1 MSPVSGCGLAV
12 PQMRTDKKV
21 GPQSANPGETDHYQ
35 TTAASSQSNGDGHQS
50 TSPEADVRLFFDV
63 LYGGGTGFCHVV
75 YGKDPYCDG
84 DKPPRFRF
92 WSEKHERH
100 AFAYPDDADAAV
112 AKALELSARGL
123 DVYVSTSLMRT
134 GVSREKTQTAGL
146 WCLHADID
154 HTGLNL
160 DAVADLGWCAIA
172 SGTVGH
178 YHLYI
183 PLSEPITEA
192 LFAALQNPLVEL
204 VGGDAKKAGND
215 VLRPPCTRNFKPTV
229 DKGDPLAVHWAVRP
243 TGGRIS
249 PRTLAAQAGVD
260 FDHPG
265 PPPGGGAKANGGAK
279 AKKTGDTTGAKA
291 ATNGE
296 APNGEPVN
304 LALYPKVLKALRL
317 VTTNPPDRSVD
328 AYRILCACV
337 DDGLTKA
344 QGGWALRRRDD
355 LAEWLDG
362 NDAGELERTWE
373 KITQRRADDKDDG
386 AQPDPA
392 MTGAAFILDAPTEVP
407 ALWGQGADVLWPEG
421 EGLMI
426 AGVIG
431 LGKTTLA
438 GQLVHAQLF
447 GGDVLDLPVRTIE
460 GRILYLAMDRPRQIA
475 RSLRRQ
481 FREEDRAVVSKQL
494 VVRPGPPPEDLAKA
508 PKLLAEMAE
517 QYGAD
522 YVYVDSVKDAAIG
535 LSEDEVGAAYNRGR
549 QLLLASGRNI
559 CELHH
564 PIKTKG
570 KTPSSIDDVYGST
583 WLTAGCGSVI
593 LLVGNPGDQVFKLLH
608 VKPCVDKVGPF
619 SLLHDRD
626 AGQITIFEKVDLVKL
641 TETNLLKGITAKA
654 AAIVLNETAKPTPAE
669 IESARYKLDK
679 LVGKGLR
686 RQEGEKGRGHATTWF
701 RA

>member
-1 MSPVSGCGLAV
+1 
-12 PQMRTDKKV
+12 MRADEKV
-21 GPQSANPGETDHYQ
+21 GPQSANPGETDNTDHYQ
-35 TTAASSQSNGDGHQS
+35 TTAATSQSNGNGHQS
-50 TSPEADVRLFFDV
+50 ASPEADVRQFFDV
-63 LYGGGTGFCHVV
+63 LYGGGAGFCHVA
-75 YGKDPYCDG
+75 YGKDLYRDG

-92 WSEKHERH
+92 WSETHERH
-100 AFAYPDDADAAV
+100 AFAYPANAGAAA
-112 AKALELSARGL
+112 AKVLELSAAGA

-134 GVSREKTQTAGL
+134 GASREKTQTAEL

-154 HTGLNL
+154 HAVNL
-160 DAVADLGWCAIA
+160 DTLADQGWCAIA
-172 SGTVGH
+172 SGTSGH
-178 YHLYI
+178 CHLYI
-183 PLSEPITEA
+183 PLSEPITEQQ
-192 LFAALQNPLVEL
+192 FGALQNPLVEL
-204 VGGDAKKAGND
+204 VNGDAKKAGND
-215 VLRPPCTRNFKPTV
+215 VLRPPCTYNFKPTV
-229 DKGDPLAVHWAVRP
+229 GGGEPVPVTWAVRP
-243 TGGRIS
+243 TGRRHH

-260 FDHPG
+260 FDRPG
-265 PPPGGGAKANGGAK
+265 PPPSGGAQANGGAK
-279 AKKTGDTTGAKA
+279 AKKTGERAKA

-296 APNGEPVN
+296 APDSD
-304 LALYPKVLKALRL
+304 LHPKVLKALRL

-337 DDGLTKA
+337 DDGLTLA
-344 QGGWALRRRDD
+344 QDGWALRRRDD

-362 NDAGELERTWE
+362 NPAGELERTWL
-373 KITQRRADDKDDG
+373 KITQRRAEKEDDG

-392 MTGAAFILDAPTEVP
+392 MTGAAFILDAPTKVP
-407 ALWGQGADVLWPEG
+407 ALWGQESEVLWPEG

-447 GGDVLDLPVRTIE
+447 GGDVLGLPVRKIE

-481 FREEDRAVVSKQL
+481 FSEEDRAVVSKQL
-494 VVRPGPPPEDLAKA
+494 VVRPGPPPKDLAKA
-508 PKLLAEMAE
+508 PGMLLEMAE
-517 QYGAD
+517 QYDAD
-522 YVYVDSVKDAAIG
+522 YVYVDSLKDAAIG

-564 PIKTKG
+564 PIKMKG
-570 KTPSSIDDVYGST
+570 KSPSSIDDVYGST

-593 LLVGNPGDQVFKLLH
+593 LLISNPGDLVFKLLH

-619 SLLHDRD
+619 QLQQNRD
-626 AGQITIFEKVDLVKL
+626 AGQITLFESIDLVKL
-641 TETNLLKGITAKA
+641 AEADLLKGVTARA
-654 AAIVLNETAKPTPAE
+654 VAIVLNETTKPTPAQ

-679 LVGKGLR
+679 LVGKGMLSRVDGHKGGSAARWLR
-686 RQEGEKGRGHATTWF
+686 A
-701 RA
+701 